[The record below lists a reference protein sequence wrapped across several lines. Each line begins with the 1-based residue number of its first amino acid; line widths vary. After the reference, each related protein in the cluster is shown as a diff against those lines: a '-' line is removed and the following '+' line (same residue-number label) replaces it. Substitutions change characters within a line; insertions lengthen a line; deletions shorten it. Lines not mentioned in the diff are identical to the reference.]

1 MKRVIKK
8 PEQSTQQNV
17 PIKEF
22 INGMIVTKDD
32 RYVKI
37 LEVLPIPF
45 FLKKHKDQNT
55 ISQQFESLL
64 KIAPDDLHFKS
75 ITVQADLSHQ
85 IKDIR
90 QHIKNEKDE
99 NCKRMGQE
107 YENKLL
113 TAQTYGVERRFFV
126 SFPYSSNRPSKK
138 LADIA
143 YQLDVDASRM
153 SSVLASCGNEVL
165 KGSHEEQNN
174 MYAKLFYLLYN
185 RNNYLKNPFEEHAS
199 EVFRSYM
206 QESGSA
212 NVFVP
217 PVAYISP
224 KQINYKNSK
233 YLLIDDRYYSFLY
246 IPYYGYNPNAAAGW
260 LQNFIESCPGVD
272 VDVWLKR
279 IPKKDVAHKIKVSI
293 SHSQVSLSETYDTS
307 DQFENS
313 RATLQAGYYLKNG
326 LSSGQDFYYM
336 AIMITISGEKASI
349 VEDRIEDLKA
359 IARNRDIV
367 LKENIFEL
375 EQSFNM
381 TLPTSFMEGSF
392 FNKLKRNVLTEGAAS
407 IYPFTT
413 YQIMDRDGLYIAN
426 NLSNNS
432 PLILDQYNIAKLPNP
447 HIVVF
452 GSSGSGKSVSVLQYC
467 LRSRV
472 KNMPVFFLAPEK
484 EDELLRVCDAIGGQF
499 VSIGAGSSQRLN
511 VMEIFKE
518 DDESKETREWING
531 EQRSRT
537 LSLLSNKIS
546 SVMEFLQLHIKDM
559 NIEEKQLLNEALIE
573 TYAKKGI
580 TISNNS
586 LWLDDKK
593 TKYKKMPILSD
604 LVNELESKKE
614 TLRLARAVKLL
625 TTGSG
630 AYFNGQTN
638 VDVNKDFFVIG
649 LEHNTDDMLG
659 LALYVAMEYCWSKI
673 KENPTKKKVLV
684 CDEWWRFCFNPIAAN
699 KSLEIS
705 KLARSYRATCIFATQ
720 NPSDIMAVE
729 NGKYGNAVLGN
740 CATKL
745 LLKME
750 DKDIYSLAD
759 MIELTESEI
768 SIISRAKAGEGLM
781 VAGESRVRLQFVPS
795 ETEKLLTF
803 TDQETLIKYAQLK
816 KNEKENKHI
825 QQMLDSAECIDDDFV
840 TSEDIMDD
848 YAEIEMIS
856 LDELKELTNYK
867 EDEFYGIDDYIKDKW
882 GDKLNDL

>member
-1 MKRVIKK
+1 MRRIVKQPV
-8 PEQSTQQNV
+8 QSTQQNI

-22 INGMIVTKDD
+22 INGMVVTKDD

-37 LEVLPIPF
+37 LEVLPSPF
-45 FLKKHKDQNT
+45 FLKRIKDQNKV
-55 ISQQFESLL
+55 SEQFHSLL
-64 KIAPDDLHFKS
+64 KAAPGELHFKS
-75 ITVQADLSHQ
+75 VTVQADLSHQ

-90 QHIKNEKDE
+90 RHIDNEKDA
-99 NCKRMGQE
+99 NCQRMGKE
-107 YENKLL
+107 YEQRLIDAQSYG
-113 TAQTYGVERRFFV
+113 TARRFFL
-126 SFPYSSNRPSKK
+126 SFPYTSDKPSRK
-138 LADIA
+138 LSEIS
-143 YQLDVDASRM
+143 YQLDIDANRIANL
-153 SSVLASCGNEVL
+153 LAACGNDVV
-165 KGSHEEQNN
+165 KGNYEEQNN

-185 RNNYLKNPFEEHAS
+185 RNNYLNKPFEDYAS
-199 EVFRSYM
+199 DIYKSYI
-206 QESGSA
+206 EASGNP
-212 NVFVP
+212 NVFVTP
-217 PVAYISP
+217 SAYIAP
-224 KQINYKNSK
+224 QQINYTNSK
-233 YLLIDDRYYSFLY
+233 YLLIDGRYYSFLY
-246 IPYYGYNPNAAAGW
+246 IPYYGYNPDVITGW
-260 LQNFIESCPGVD
+260 LDNFINSYPGVD
-272 VDVWLKR
+272 VDIWLKR
-279 IPKKDVAHKIKVSI
+279 LPKKDVIHKIKVSI

-313 RATLQAGYYLKNG
+313 KATLQAGYYLKNG
-326 LSSGQDFYYM
+326 LSSGEDFYYM
-336 AIMITISGEKASI
+336 ATMITVSNKDANQ
-349 VEDRIEDLKA
+349 VEQTIEELKN
-359 IARNRDIV
+359 IARRFDIT
-367 LKENIFEL
+367 LRENTFEL

-381 TLPTSFMEGSF
+381 CLPTSFLEGSF
-392 FNKLKRNVLTEGAAS
+392 FTKLKRNVLTDGAAS
-407 IYPFTT
+407 IYPFTSF
-413 YQIMDRDGLYIAN
+413 QIMDKDGLYIADD
-426 NLSNNS
+426 LSNGS
-432 PLILDQYNIAKLPNP
+432 PIILDQYDRSKLPNP

-452 GSSGSGKSVSVLQYC
+452 GSSGSGKSVSVLEYC

-518 DDESKETREWING
+518 DDESKETKEWING
-531 EQRSRT
+531 EQKSRPF
-537 LSLLSNKIS
+537 SLLSNKIS

-559 NIEEKQLLNEALIE
+559 SIEEKQLLNEAIIE

-580 TISNNS
+580 TISNQS
-586 LWLDDKK
+586 LWSDEKK

-649 LEHNTDDMLG
+649 LEHNTDEMLG

-705 KLARSYRATCIFATQ
+705 KLARSYSATCIFATQ
-720 NPSDIMAVE
+720 NPSDIMALE

-759 MIELTESEI
+759 MIELTENEI
-768 SIISRAKAGEGLM
+768 SAISRFKAGQGLM
-781 VAGESRVRLQFVPS
+781 VAGESRVKLQFTPS

-816 KNEKENKHI
+816 KDEKENKKK
-825 QQMLDSAECIDDDFV
+825 QKMLDTAKPIDDEFIHYEEV
-840 TSEDIMDD
+840 KNSFIE
-848 YAEIEMIS
+848 EEMIS
-856 LDELKELTNYK
+856 LSDLKQITKYK
-867 EDEFYGIDDYIKDKW
+867 EQEFCSVNDYIDDNW
-882 GDKLNDL
+882 GDKLHDL